1 MANLVTVLK
10 FIAAALVVAFLAFV
24 FIQHKHDTTTIA
36 GQKQLLAQADTQ
48 KNLDA
53 ATIAQLRSDLDA
65 QSGVI
70 GQLGAKADAAVKA
83 AQVAQL
89 AAVRANAPLQVEVAH
104 IQQKNATPQAKGKT
118 CEDAISE
125 WRARQ

>member
-1 MANLVTVLK
+1 MNNIVTILK
-10 FIAAALVVAFLAFV
+10 FVAAAAVVAFLAFIFV
-24 FIQHKHDTTTIA
+24 QHKHDTATIA

-53 ATIAQLRSDLDA
+53 ATIAQLRADLDA

-70 GQLGAKADAAVKA
+70 AQLGGAADAKMKAAAA
-83 AQVAQL
+83 AQVEAAKANAQL
-89 AAVRANAPLQVEVAH
+89 QTEVDNLRKKNTAVAV
-104 IQQKNATPQAKGKT
+104 KGKT
-118 CEDAISE
+118 CADAINE